1 MNGTADN
8 ISMDLKTG
16 IRGKYVTEV
25 MEYVRGCID
34 GTIIAGEDRILAC
47 QRFTDFLGR
56 EDLDVRTHDAD
67 FVIGIGGGAIVAVVL
82 LLLLGGKKG

>member
-47 QRFTDFLGR
+47 QRFMVLFFPDRFNGR
-56 EDLDVRTHDAD
+56 EIGQRRQHLLD
-67 FVIGIGGGAIVAVVL
+67 IAVVFQVFD
-82 LLLLGGKKG
+82 GQIARGVA